1 MDLVSKSR
9 ITYDEVKTIF
19 DDKIITSA
27 NNIVSEKP
35 TNNRTKLLKYFLIW
49 EKILLKEFTAL
60 KF

>member
-1 MDLVSKSR
+1 MDLVLKSR

-35 TNNRTKLLKYFLIW
+35 TNNRTKLLKYFLI
-49 EKILLKEFTAL
+49 
-60 KF
+60 